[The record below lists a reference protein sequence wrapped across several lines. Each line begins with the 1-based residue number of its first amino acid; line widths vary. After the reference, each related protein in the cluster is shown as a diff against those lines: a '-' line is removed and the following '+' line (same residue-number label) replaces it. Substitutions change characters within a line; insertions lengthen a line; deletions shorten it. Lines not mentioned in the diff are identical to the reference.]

1 MCSANIT
8 HVHRLFSVIPWILDK
23 STYKLYFFN
32 KYDFLSKYFIIYALC
47 RQDLLTYST
56 NFQMAK
62 NRKFFAFWMY
72 GSSSEDIC
80 RWWCGRPSLP
90 AIRTRCPSTCP
101 GRTPAT
107 SPSSPWTFALF
118 RSQRK
123 RWLLFSAW
131 LDGQFPR
138 YNFLRQSVFVWV
150 LNSLSFEDNLHS
162 LNNNY
167 SIQNYNLASSQVFVG
182 WRRWK
187 TKHLPKPVP
196 TYCLLEVI
204 F

>member
-1 MCSANIT
+1 
-8 HVHRLFSVIPWILDK
+8 
-23 STYKLYFFN
+23 
-32 KYDFLSKYFIIYALC
+32 
-47 RQDLLTYST
+47 
-56 NFQMAK
+56 
-62 NRKFFAFWMY
+62 MY
-72 GSSSEDIC
+72 GSSSEEIC
-80 RWWCGRPSLP
+80 RWCCGRPSLP
-90 AIRTRCPSTCP
+90 AIRTRFPSTCP

-123 RWLLFSAW
+123 RWLLFSVW

-204 F
+204 FKCIKNKLLKLRDAIAISKSETINHWLTDSLTHPLTVLMLSHLKTRSYYRLLEVIPIHKKTRQQ